1 MRELKAISQ
10 NLMHSNISITDGIY
24 GELSESDV
32 KEQVTSLPNTGLS
45 NNSLPDDKE
54 TLIKLL
60 QANQEI
66 IEKIK
71 NQPGRL
77 PDHK

>member
-1 MRELKAISQ
+1 
-10 NLMHSNISITDGIY
+10 MHSNISITDGIY